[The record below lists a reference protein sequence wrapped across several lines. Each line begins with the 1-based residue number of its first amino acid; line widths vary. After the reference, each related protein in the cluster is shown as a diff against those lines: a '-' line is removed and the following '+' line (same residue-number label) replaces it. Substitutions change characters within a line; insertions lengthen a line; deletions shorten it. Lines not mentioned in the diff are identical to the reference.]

1 VSAILA
7 DPSVAARASHLMRI
21 YTVGHSTRPQPEFIA
36 LLAAHGVRRL
46 GDVRTMPRSRHH
58 PQFNSDLL
66 AAALGDA
73 GIEYVHLPA
82 LGGLR
87 HTTPASVNLGWRNK
101 SFRGYADYMQ
111 TGTFLKAIDELIA
124 LGSSAPTAIMCAE
137 AVPWRC
143 HRSLIADALVVRGI
157 EAPEIASP
165 GCAIP
170 HALTS
175 FARVDGTALT
185 YPPEELPLEPGWTPK
200 H

>member
-1 VSAILA
+1 
-7 DPSVAARASHLMRI
+7 MRI
-21 YTVGHSTRPQPEFIA
+21 FTVGHSTRLQSQFIA

-46 GDVRTMPRSRHH
+46 GDVRTMPRSRQN
-58 PQFNSDLL
+58 PQFNSDVL
-66 AAALGDA
+66 AAALGEA

-111 TGTFLKAIDELIA
+111 TAAFANALDELIA
-124 LGSSAPTAIMCAE
+124 LGSSSPTAIMCAE

-143 HRSLIADALVVRGI
+143 HRSLIADALLVRGI
-157 EAPEIASP
+157 EALEIVNRERTTS
-165 GCAIP
+165 

-175 FARVDGTALT
+175 FARVDGITLK
-185 YPPEELPLEPGWTPK
+185 YPPEELPLEAGWTPQD
-200 H
+200 